1 MALKRSCVAVLSLA
15 LALGGVAGTAQALDF
30 SLVGGGGQLHIGNG
44 LALPIQQAATALE
57 TGTNFP
63 PLGIPVRPGPAPIIT
78 GTVGKPLL
86 TTGGGKQGYQRRLHI
101 PAGVLSKSGGQTTV
115 GVKFSNVTL
124 FAVGTNLKY
133 TWPASPATFST
144 GKAVGT
150 TTVTGFGGKLIYSN
164 SLGQRFGGPANF
176 RLAAGAVPGGQFA
189 AHAVTIYAKITGAID
204 PPCTHNAS
212 FFGGP
217 DPGCISGLIVANPS
231 GLAGQGGATNVTV
244 MTAGGFGTPPNIVAQ
259 RLGAAPT
266 YVSGTL
272 LPGIAPPAQTKPYAV
287 RVASAPLP
295 SNMASSQGGPW
306 TTGQIIISQPL
317 ANNGAEK
324 FTLTGKDM
332 RTARGGGTIQLV
344 SGSVSDRAF
353 TGENANRAW
362 ISLQLTAM
370 EGVPSMS
377 WVGLT
382 ATAGLML
389 LTAGYMMR
397 RRIFA

>member
-1 MALKRSCVAVLSLA
+1 MALNRSCVAALSLA
-15 LALGGVAGTAQALDF
+15 LALGGAAGTAQALDF

-44 LALPIQQAATALE
+44 LALPIQQANTLGE

-63 PLGIPVRPGPAPIIT
+63 NLGIPVRTGPAPIIT
-78 GTVGKPLL
+78 GTIAKPLL

-101 PAGVLSKSGGQTTV
+101 PAGVLVKSGGQTTV
-115 GVKFSNVTL
+115 GVKFSNTTL

-144 GKAVGT
+144 GAAVAT
-150 TTVTGFGGKLIYSN
+150 TTITGFGGKMIYSN
-164 SLGQRFGGPANF
+164 ALGQRFGGPANF
-176 RLAAGAVPGGQFA
+176 RLSAGAVPGGQFL

-204 PPCTHNAS
+204 PPCTHTAP

-217 DPGCISGLIVANPS
+217 DAGCIAGLIVANPS
-231 GLAGQGGATNVTV
+231 GLAGQGGASTATV

-259 RLGAAPT
+259 KLGAAPT
-266 YVSGTL
+266 HVSGTL
-272 LPGIAPPAQTKPYAV
+272 LPGIAAPALTKPFAV

-295 SNMASSQGGPW
+295 SNMASSQAGPW
-306 TTGQIIISQPL
+306 TTGQIIISNPL
-317 ANNGAEK
+317 ANNGGEK
-324 FTLTGKDM
+324 FTITGKDM
-332 RTARGGGTIQLV
+332 RTAGGGGTIQLV

-353 TGENANRAW
+353 TNENANRGW
-362 ISLQLTAM
+362 IRLQLTPIA
-370 EGVPSMS
+370 GVPSMS